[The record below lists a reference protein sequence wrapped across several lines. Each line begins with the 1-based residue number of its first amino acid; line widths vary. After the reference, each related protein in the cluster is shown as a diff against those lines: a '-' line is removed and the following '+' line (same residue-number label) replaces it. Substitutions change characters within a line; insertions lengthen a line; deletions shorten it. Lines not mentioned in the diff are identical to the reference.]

1 VISAISFDVYHGAKK
16 LTNRILLGTMCGCVY
31 ETELDTKQEQ
41 NEPLLKLLLKSESIS
56 RISGLHME
64 NNVAESSIC
73 VLLVAD
79 SPNIAIYNFS
89 GGPTCV
95 YFLCVCVA
103 THKLCSL
110 DAVFAPHNSPHL
122 IFESA
127 TSNVN
132 AKLCYSTQIYHGDN
146 GCSVAVKTEHGLVH
160 ANLAPNVVNT
170 TYLAVSSHPSLVGDF
185 PLNSFFI
192 CSAEYLQS
200 NEGIT
205 HYPRKQVLLSF
216 LMRGP
221 HFILMYHDAIVLVN
235 KFNSCIVEEI
245 IIKDEVFQGF
255 CGGNPHGSTWLY
267 TESSLYQFSLAG
279 DDQVLSPTRRNL

>member
-1 VISAISFDVYHGAKK
+1 
-16 LTNRILLGTMCGCVY
+16 
-31 ETELDTKQEQ
+31 
-41 NEPLLKLLLKSESIS
+41 
-56 RISGLHME
+56 
-64 NNVAESSIC
+64 
-73 VLLVAD
+73 
-79 SPNIAIYNFS
+79 
-89 GGPTCV
+89 
-95 YFLCVCVA
+95 
-103 THKLCSL
+103 LCSL

-127 TSNVN
+127 TSNVD

-160 ANLAPNVVNT
+160 ANLASNVVNAT
-170 TYLAVSSHPSLVGDF
+170 S
-185 PLNSFFI
+185 
-192 CSAEYLQS
+192 EYTQS

-205 HYPRKQVLLSF
+205 NYPRKQVLLSF

-255 CGGNPHGSTWLY
+255 CGGNPHGSTWLH
-267 TESSLYQFSLAG
+267 TESSLYQISVAG
-279 DDQVLSPTRRNL
+279 DDQILSPTRRNI